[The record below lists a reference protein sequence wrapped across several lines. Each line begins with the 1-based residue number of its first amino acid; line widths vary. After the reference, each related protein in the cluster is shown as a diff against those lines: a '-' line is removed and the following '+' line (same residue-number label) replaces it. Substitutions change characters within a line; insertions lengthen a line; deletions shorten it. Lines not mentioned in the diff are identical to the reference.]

1 MQLEIQQDTSGD
13 FHPALAKATSRGLHD
28 TAQPLTV
35 LQGLLEFTLMQAQ
48 TVQEYRESLTTALAE
63 MSRLTACFENVRQ
76 LVRLQQPAADICDFS
91 LREAAQ
97 TVADQFRSAGREVE
111 ISAESNS
118 QCWVRASQS
127 RFGQALSLLI
137 SSVALSVTDRL
148 RISIEEWH
156 SDEVTVRIRTAQI
169 DGSLSLNL
177 EMARLVAA
185 SAGGELR
192 SSETPV
198 SLLLVLPKATKDQ
211 SADKKGTLNHV

>member
-1 MQLEIQQDTSGD
+1 MQFEIQQDIAGD
-13 FHPALAKATSRGLHD
+13 FHPALAQATSRGLHD

-48 TVQEYRESLTTALAE
+48 TVQEYRESVTTALAE

-91 LREAAQ
+91 LTEAARN
-97 TVADQFRSAGREVE
+97 VAGQFRSAGREVE
-111 ISAESNS
+111 IIVEPDS
-118 QCWVRASQS
+118 QYSVRASPS

-137 SSVALSVTDRL
+137 SSVALRMRDRL
-148 RISIEEWH
+148 QISIEELH
-156 SDEVTVRIRTAQI
+156 SDQASVRIRTAQI
-169 DGSLSLNL
+169 DDSISLNL

-192 SSETPV
+192 SSEAPV
-198 SLLLVLPKATKDQ
+198 SLLLVFPKAISDQ
-211 SADKKGTLNHV
+211 STDKKGTLSHV

>member
-1 MQLEIQQDTSGD
+1 MRLDIQQDISGD

-76 LVRLQQPAADICDFS
+76 LVRLQQPATDICDFS
-91 LREAAQ
+91 LLQAVQ
-97 TVADQFRSAGREVE
+97 IVADQFRSAATAVEVSNE
-111 ISAESNS
+111 PNS
-118 QCWVRASQS
+118 QCLVHASQS

-137 SSVALSVTDRL
+137 SALALCVGDRL
-148 RISIEEWH
+148 RISIESQ
-156 SDEVTVRIRTAQI
+156 SDEVAVRIRAPRI
-169 DGSLSLNL
+169 DESLAVSL

-185 SAGGELR
+185 SAGGKLR
-192 SSETPV
+192 STQTPV
-198 SLLLVLPKATKDQ
+198 SLLLVLPKAAKDQ
-211 SADKKGTLNHV
+211 STDKKGTQNHV

>member
-91 LREAAQ
+91 LLEAVQ
-97 TVADQFRSAGREVE
+97 TVADQFRSAGKEVE
-111 ISAESNS
+111 LSIESNGPGL
-118 QCWVRASQS
+118 VHASQS
-127 RFGQALSLLI
+127 RIGQALALLI
-137 SSVALSVTDRL
+137 SALALGVGGRL
-148 RISIEEWH
+148 RISIE
-156 SDEVTVRIRTAQI
+156 SDPQEVAVRIATAQI
-169 DGSLSLNL
+169 DDSPAVNL
-177 EMARLVAA
+177 EMASLVAT

-192 SSETPV
+192 STKTPV
-198 SLLLVLPKATKDQ
+198 SLLLVLPKAAKDQ
-211 SADKKGTLNHV
+211 STDKKGTLNHV

>member
-1 MQLEIQQDTSGD
+1 MQLEIQKESPSD

-91 LREAAQ
+91 LVEAVQ
-97 TVADQFRSAGREVE
+97 TVVGQFRSAGKEVE
-111 ISAESNS
+111 ISIESGG
-118 QCWVRASQS
+118 QCLVHASPS
-127 RFGQALSLLI
+127 RFGQALSISI
-137 SSVALSVTDRL
+137 SSVALSVKDRL
-148 RISIEEWH
+148 RISIEESH
-156 SDEVTVRIRTAQI
+156 SEEVTVRIRTAQI
-169 DGSLSLNL
+169 DDSLSLNL
-177 EMARLVAA
+177 EMAGLVAA

-192 SSETPV
+192 SNQTPV
-198 SLLLVLPKATKDQ
+198 SLLLVLPKAARDQ
-211 SADKKGTLNHV
+211 ATDKKGTLNHV